1 MRLCYVLQN
10 CEILLNGTIYFMEGK
25 IMPDEIKK
33 IDASQAIATVAARN
47 KAKKDILQRSEVLSA
62 ADWAEIQEQIFMI
75 GKPAPA
81 FLKFRDTI
89 SAFIAANKI
98 AAVEQVRA
106 LPERWI
112 NGGMFA
118 EFKHIHLDGK
128 VYLLNAKQIAALD
141 KTLVNDFKFSLKNA
155 GTVNF

>member
-1 MRLCYVLQN
+1 
-10 CEILLNGTIYFMEGK
+10 MEGK

-33 IDASQAIATVAARN
+33 VDASSVITTAAARN
-47 KAKKDILQRSEVLSA
+47 KAKKDILQRCEALNS
-62 ADWAEIQEQIFMI
+62 ADWAEIQEQVFMI

-89 SAFIAANKI
+89 IAFIAANKI
-98 AAVEQVRA
+98 TAVEQVRA
-106 LPERWI
+106 RPERWI

-118 EFKHIHLDGK
+118 EFKHVHLDGK